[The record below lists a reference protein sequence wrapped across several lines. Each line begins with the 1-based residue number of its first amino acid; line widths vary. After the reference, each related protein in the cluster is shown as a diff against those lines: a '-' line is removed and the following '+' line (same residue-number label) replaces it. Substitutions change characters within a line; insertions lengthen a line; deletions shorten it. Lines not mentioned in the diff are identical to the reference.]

1 MLRIRVFSHP
11 EVRMGPYDR
20 RERSEPCIVVGMGI
34 CKNPRPARHVIGIS
48 DPDENFSLREM
59 LYALASEFLTFFA
72 DAIILILIISLFF

>member
-1 MLRIRVFSHP
+1 MQKFHLVRRVI
-11 EVRMGPYDR
+11 D
-20 RERSEPCIVVGMGI
+20 
-34 CKNPRPARHVIGIS
+34 IS

>member
-1 MLRIRVFSHP
+1 MHRRRHGDMQKFHLVRRVI
-11 EVRMGPYDR
+11 D
-20 RERSEPCIVVGMGI
+20 
-34 CKNPRPARHVIGIS
+34 IS